1 MKIKIHHR
9 IRNGQDFLKSLGS
22 DIPTVVHSEPI
33 FMSNSFTE
41 KVDLKEELVTKV
53 EDENQEEIIKMS
65 PMNVKRQD
73 SHTPLKN
80 FVKIPSFLTDRKAK
94 SRGKAQITNLYDVY
108 GQGVG
113 LKKFKRFR
121 KEV

>member
-9 IRNGQDFLKSLGS
+9 IRNGHDFLKSLGS
-22 DIPTVVHSEPI
+22 DIPSVVHSEPI
-33 FMSNSFTE
+33 FMTNSFTE
-41 KVDLKEELVTKV
+41 KVNVKEEQVIKG

-65 PMNVKRQD
+65 PMNIKRQD
-73 SHTPLKN
+73 AHTPMKN

-94 SRGKAQITNLYDVY
+94 SKGKAQITNLYDVY
-108 GQGVG
+108 GQGAG

-121 KEV
+121 KED